1 MFLIAKSALGDP
13 LRARAG
19 PFLKRMEAGFREDAF
34 NYLLVL
40 RLIPLFPFWI
50 VNLVPAFLGVPLR
63 TYVLGTFIGI
73 IPGSFVFAS
82 VGAGIGSVLDSG
94 QEFSPASVLTPQ
106 IVIALVGL
114 ALLALLPV
122 VYRKL
127 KARPARELKPPQT
140 TSTRRS
146 PTPSICA
153 MEDVAALDRAD
164 AGRRAG
170 EDQIAGC
177 QREQA
182 GQVGDDLG
190 RLPDHLREI
199 AVLAQLAVDLEPDG
213 AARRMADRA
222 RRRQRR
228 AGRRMVERLG
238 DRPGPAHLA
247 GFLLAVAPGHVEAD
261 RIAEDVLQSPF
272 GGDVA
277 RRPRPAPPP
286 ARARSARSRTRSDRG
301 TRRRPGSAAPAG
313 LVKKNGGSRSGSWP
327 ISRACSA

>member
-1 MFLIAKSALGDP
+1 MNAEGAELGTVPAEAGFSLKRVWPLLALALAIVAVFALDLDRYLTFAALREHRAALTALVKGNVLLAALAFVVVYALAVALSVPGGAILTIAGGFMFGSIFATILVLVAATLGATLVFLIAKSALGDP

-19 PFLKRMEAGFREDAF
+19 PFLKRMEAGFQEDAF

-127 KARPARELKPPQT
+127 KARPAR
-140 TSTRRS
+140 
-146 PTPSICA
+146 
-153 MEDVAALDRAD
+153 
-164 AGRRAG
+164 G
-170 EDQIAGC
+170 
-177 QREQA
+177 
-182 GQVGDDLG
+182 
-190 RLPDHLREI
+190 
-199 AVLAQLAVDLEPDG
+199 
-213 AARRMADRA
+213 
-222 RRRQRR
+222 
-228 AGRRMVERLG
+228 
-238 DRPGPAHLA
+238 
-247 GFLLAVAPGHVEAD
+247 
-261 RIAEDVLQSPF
+261 
-272 GGDVA
+272 
-277 RRPRPAPPP
+277 
-286 ARARSARSRTRSDRG
+286 
-301 TRRRPGSAAPAG
+301 
-313 LVKKNGGSRSGSWP
+313 
-327 ISRACSA
+327 